1 MLRPRGATVQ
11 PPFSRLWDFLPVW
24 QAGGLL
30 ALYNLRRQQV
40 GQPARRNYGLIAGD
54 VSNEF
59 PRIEGRQPTC
69 SGCGGAEADL
79 GYLAI
84 GGPADLEELP
94 QLVAEDASENVG
106 GDL

>member
-1 MLRPRGATVQ
+1 MLRPRAL
-11 PPFSRLWDFLPVW
+11 PFNHLFTTLGFLPAW
-24 QAGGLL
+24 QPGGL

-59 PRIEGRQPTC
+59 PRIEGRQPPC

-84 GGPADLEELP
+84 GGHADLEELP
-94 QLVAEDASENVG
+94 LLVAEDASENVG